1 MYWISKG
8 IHLLERFQKRFL
20 LFLVV
25 LGPGVITMIA
35 DNDAGGIS
43 TYAVTGAKYG
53 FNLLWAFFILVPMAY
68 YIQEMTVRLGAVTKR
83 GHAEAIFDGFGPF
96 WGWFSIVDLIITNW
110 LTLVTEYVG
119 MTAGMSLLGV
129 PPWLTIIVVTA
140 ILFSIVLS
148 GKYWTFEKITLFFC
162 CFNFVYIPAAIWAMD
177 MPSAP

>member
-1 MYWISKG
+1 
-8 IHLLERFQKRFL
+8 
-20 LFLVV
+20 
-25 LGPGVITMIA
+25 
-35 DNDAGGIS
+35 
-43 TYAVTGAKYG
+43 
-53 FNLLWAFFILVPMAY
+53 
-68 YIQEMTVRLGAVTKR
+68 
-83 GHAEAIFDGFGPF
+83 
-96 WGWFSIVDLIITNW
+96 LIITNW

-177 MPSAP
+177 MPSAPAWNHVFQGFYNPKMGGFTMDLIFILLANIGTTIAPWMLFFQQSAVVDKGLDIHDVTYGKIETFVGSFFTCIVAV